1 LPRRQTQRRNPP
13 QIKEIIMNVK
23 SLLLAAVVAS
33 SVGSTAFANN
43 YFDDG
48 VQTQVAQVTSR
59 SARVATDAGYM
70 ARSDIPTSVKAEP
83 ATRSRAEVRAET
95 VQSLR
100 NGEARAQRDF
110 YVGGAQ

>member
-1 LPRRQTQRRNPP
+1 
-13 QIKEIIMNVK
+13 MNVK

-33 SVGSTAFANN
+33 VGSTAFANN
-43 YFDDG
+43 YFDDF
-48 VQTQVAQVTSR
+48 QTQVAQAPSR
-59 SARVATDAGYM
+59 NARVATDAGYM
-70 ARSDIPTSVKAEP
+70 ARSEIPTSVKAEP

-100 NGEARAQRDF
+100 NGEARALRDL

>member
-1 LPRRQTQRRNPP
+1 
-13 QIKEIIMNVK
+13 MNVK
-23 SLLLAAVVAS
+23 SLLLVAAVAIS
-33 SVGSTAFANN
+33 AASVGSTAFANN

-48 VQTQVAQVTSR
+48 FQTQVAQAASR

-70 ARSDIPTSVKAEP
+70 ARSDIPSSVKAEP
-83 ATRSRAEVRAET
+83 ATYSRAEVRAET

-100 NGEARAQRDF
+100 NGEARVLRDL

>member
-1 LPRRQTQRRNPP
+1 
-13 QIKEIIMNVK
+13 MNVK
-23 SLLLAAVVAS
+23 SLLLAAVVA

-48 VQTQVAQVTSR
+48 FQTQVAQAPSR

-83 ATRSRAEVRAET
+83 STRSRAEVRAET
-95 VQSLR
+95 VQWVR
-100 NGEARAQRDF
+100 TGEARAQRDL

>member
-1 LPRRQTQRRNPP
+1 
-13 QIKEIIMNVK
+13 MNVK
-23 SLLLAAVVAS
+23 SLLLAAVVA

-48 VQTQVAQVTSR
+48 FQTQVAQAPNRTT
-59 SARVATDAGYM
+59 ARVATDAGYM

-83 ATRSRAEVRAET
+83 STRSRAEVRAET
-95 VQSLR
+95 VQSSR
-100 NGEARAQRDF
+100 SGEARAQRDL

>member
-1 LPRRQTQRRNPP
+1 
-13 QIKEIIMNVK
+13 MNVK
-23 SLLLAAVVAS
+23 SLLLAAAIA

-48 VQTQVAQVTSR
+48 FQTQLAQAASR

-70 ARSDIPTSVKAEP
+70 ARSDIPTSVKAAP
-83 ATRSRAEVRAET
+83 ATRSRTEVRAET
-95 VQSLR
+95 VQSSR
-100 NGEARAQRDF
+100 NGEARALRDL

>member
-1 LPRRQTQRRNPP
+1 
-13 QIKEIIMNVK
+13 MNVK
-23 SLLLAAVVAS
+23 SLLLAAAVATS
-33 SVGSTAFANN
+33 VASVGSTAFANN
-43 YFDDG
+43 YFDDF
-48 VQTQVAQVTSR
+48 QTQVAQAPSR
-59 SARVATDAGYM
+59 SARVATDAGFM

-100 NGEARAQRDF
+100 NGEARALREL

>member
-1 LPRRQTQRRNPP
+1 
-13 QIKEIIMNVK
+13 MNVK
-23 SLLLAAVVAS
+23 SLLLAAVVA

-48 VQTQVAQVTSR
+48 FQTQVAQAPSR
-59 SARVATDAGYM
+59 TARVATDAGYM

-95 VQSLR
+95 VQSVR
-100 NGEARAQRDF
+100 SGEARAQRDL